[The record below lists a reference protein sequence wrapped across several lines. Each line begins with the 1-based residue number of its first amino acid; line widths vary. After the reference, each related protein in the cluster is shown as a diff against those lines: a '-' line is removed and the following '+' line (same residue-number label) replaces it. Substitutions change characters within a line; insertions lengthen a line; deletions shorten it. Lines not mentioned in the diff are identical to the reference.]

1 MKELTKEQ
9 QEEMLKMIEH
19 LSKEDALMNKDYY
32 IDKAKDFLNSLKP
45 KVYVCQNNCGFF
57 YFFSK
62 SVLNEDFVVT
72 ESDAHIFDSPEQAE
86 MFIDEYKNKDYPLY
100 VVIA

>member
-1 MKELTKEQ
+1 MKLLTTEQ
-9 QEEMLKMIEH
+9 QEQAVEILERIANDEP
-19 LSKEDALMNKDYY
+19 KDYY
-32 IDKAKDFLNSLKP
+32 YESAKAFLNSLKP
-45 KVYVCQNNCGFF
+45 KVYVCQNNGGFF

-72 ESDAHIFDSPEQAE
+72 ESDAHIFDSTEQAE
-86 MFIDEYKNKDYPLY
+86 VFIDEYKNNDYPLY

>member
-1 MKELTKEQ
+1 MKLLTTEQ
-9 QEEMLKMIEH
+9 QQEMLKMIEH

-45 KVYVCQNNCGFF
+45 KVYVCQNNGGFF

-62 SVLNEDFVVT
+62 SVLHEDFIIG
-72 ESDAHIFDSPEQAE
+72 ESDAHRFDSTEQAE
-86 MFIDEYKNKDYPLY
+86 MFIDEYQNKDYPLY
-100 VVIA
+100 VVMA